1 MTSEKGKDTMIIRK
15 LAATLCLATLLCR
28 PALAQKA
35 VPELSVSDEFAP
47 ARAIIADIQK
57 IVTLK
62 GIDETLVLELGGARQ
77 VVNVRGAD
85 RSNPILIYIHGGPG
99 SVEMPMAWSFQHPWE
114 DFFTVV
120 QWDQRGAGRSFPL
133 NDPAVIAPTL
143 RLERY
148 RDDAIALIE
157 QLRARLGQQKV
168 FILGH
173 SFGSAVG
180 LAVAQARPDLLHA
193 YIGMGQLIDFRE
205 NERVGMQ
212 QTLAIALERGDV
224 DAVRAIKELRPY
236 PDRGPFTIEQADAW
250 RKYANRYGS
259 LAGLRPNA
267 DFYFNATKL
276 SPLYTPSDRASWAK
290 GSAFTVTTLWPRLA
304 DVSFTSLRRLDVPV
318 AFLLGRHDKTTPS
331 EIAAGWL
338 KSCYGA
344 DAHLVLVRELG
355 ASADDRGAGSHFGCP
370 TTDTIAYRTARGCRR
385 QPRRRLLEA
394 ACQRAITDEQPHGGT
409 DPKVSTKK
417 ALRVS
422 RFRTYVQL
430 PGSRAANDR

>member
-1 MTSEKGKDTMIIRK
+1 MIIRK
-15 LAATLCLATLLCR
+15 LAATLLLATLLCR
-28 PALAQKA
+28 PALSQRA
-35 VPELSVSDEFAP
+35 VPEPSVPDEFAP

-57 IVTLK
+57 IVTPN

-77 VVNVRGAD
+77 VVKVRGAD

-99 SVEMPMAWSFQHPWE
+99 SVEMRMAWSFQHPWE

-133 NDPAVIAPTL
+133 NDAATIAPTL

-157 QLRARLGQQKV
+157 QLRARLGQQMV

-193 YIGMGQLIDFRE
+193 YIGMGQLIGFRE
-205 NERVGMQ
+205 NERVGTR

-224 DAVRAIKELRPY
+224 DAIRAITELRPY
-236 PDRGPFTIEQADAW
+236 PDRGPFTIAQADAW

-267 DFYFNATKL
+267 DFYFNSTKL
-276 SPLYTPSDRASWAK
+276 SPLYTPADRASWAK

-304 DVSFTSLRRLDVPV
+304 DVSFSSVRKLDVPV
-318 AFLLGRHDKTTPS
+318 AFLLGRRDKTTPS

-338 KSCYGA
+338 DRVTAPTRTLCWFENSGHLPMIEEPGRTLAALLLIRSLTQPQEGA
-344 DAHLVLVRELG
+344 VSSLDAGCSRLP
-355 ASADDRGAGSHFGCP
+355 AS
-370 TTDTIAYRTARGCRR
+370 RR
-385 QPRRRLLEA
+385 
-394 ACQRAITDEQPHGGT
+394 
-409 DPKVSTKK
+409 
-417 ALRVS
+417 
-422 RFRTYVQL
+422 
-430 PGSRAANDR
+430 